1 MQSSLRR
8 LDGVAKVTGRLK
20 FSSDMVLP
28 SMLYAVP
35 VLSTEAHARILSVDA
50 SEALKLP
57 GCVKVYTGR
66 DVPCNRVG
74 YLHDH
79 PVICDDKVRFYGDI
93 VAVVAAETEEIARR
107 AARLVRVAYEPLPL
121 IETVEQAL
129 SLERGKVHDQM
140 ENNICHQIH
149 YARGDVDAAF
159 SKCKYIVENEYT
171 FQQVDHCFLET
182 ECGVSSLEDGK
193 LVIRSGSQNVYYD
206 RGQIAE
212 GLGLPEEQVVVIA
225 PYTGGGFGG
234 KGDISVQCLI
244 GLVTLDTGRP
254 CKMHFSREERFI
266 NGVKRHPGKV
276 RMKTGADENGVI
288 QAHEVYAVLDGG
300 AYTVF
305 GNVVLEIATECCAGP
320 YRFPNIRVDTYN
332 VYTNNGV
339 NGAFRG
345 FGAAQGCFPLE
356 GQMNALARRMGMDA
370 IELRIR
376 NCLRQGERQGLGH
389 ILLSDTRMYETLCEA
404 SRDPLWTGRAA
415 YRSSRGGVRTG
426 VGVAAGMKG
435 YSVGING
442 APDFSFAQGVATRD
456 GRFCLSVACIEM
468 GQGCFTAMA
477 EMFAET
483 LKIPPER
490 VELMD
495 LCNSE
500 LNEETGATASSR
512 VTHAVGLAVTA
523 AGNELVAALR
533 ETAARAHGV
542 PEDALQHVQGGFLL
556 KGRLIPFAS
565 IAAGCPADI
574 VRRTRVRTKYS
585 DQPSEGALGHPH
597 VLYSSNVQLALVEVD
612 TATGMAH
619 VDRMHVYVDVGR
631 CMNRQQVEGQ
641 SEGGVVMGASYALLE
656 KVERRAGRP
665 LNPSFSSYV
674 LPTALD
680 APPVIENHILEY
692 PEPAHPF
699 GVKGMGENATTPTA
713 PAIVDA
719 VNDALG
725 THFTELPLSPELL
738 AAETNPW
745 KGPPADGRPV

>member
-234 KGDISVQCLI
+234 QGRHQRAVPH
-244 GLVTLDTGRP
+244 RP
-254 CKMHFSREERFI
+254 CHARYGPPLQDAFF
-266 NGVKRHPGKV
+266 P
-276 RMKTGADENGVI
+276 
-288 QAHEVYAVLDGG
+288 GG
-300 AYTVF
+300 A
-305 GNVVLEIATECCAGP
+305 LH
-320 YRFPNIRVDTYN
+320 
-332 VYTNNGV
+332 
-339 NGAFRG
+339 
-345 FGAAQGCFPLE
+345 Q
-356 GQMNALARRMGMDA
+356 RRQA
-370 IELRIR
+370 PS
-376 NCLRQGERQGLGH
+376 RQGTHEDR
-389 ILLSDTRMYETLCEA
+389 
-404 SRDPLWTGRAA
+404 
-415 YRSSRGGVRTG
+415 RG
-426 VGVAAGMKG
+426 
-435 YSVGING
+435 
-442 APDFSFAQGVATRD
+442 
-456 GRFCLSVACIEM
+456 
-468 GQGCFTAMA
+468 
-477 EMFAET
+477 
-483 LKIPPER
+483 
-490 VELMD
+490 
-495 LCNSE
+495 
-500 LNEETGATASSR
+500 
-512 VTHAVGLAVTA
+512 
-523 AGNELVAALR
+523 
-533 ETAARAHGV
+533 
-542 PEDALQHVQGGFLL
+542 
-556 KGRLIPFAS
+556 
-565 IAAGCPADI
+565 
-574 VRRTRVRTKYS
+574 
-585 DQPSEGALGHPH
+585 
-597 VLYSSNVQLALVEVD
+597 
-612 TATGMAH
+612 
-619 VDRMHVYVDVGR
+619 
-631 CMNRQQVEGQ
+631 
-641 SEGGVVMGASYALLE
+641 
-656 KVERRAGRP
+656 
-665 LNPSFSSYV
+665 
-674 LPTALD
+674 
-680 APPVIENHILEY
+680 
-692 PEPAHPF
+692 
-699 GVKGMGENATTPTA
+699 
-713 PAIVDA
+713 
-719 VNDALG
+719 
-725 THFTELPLSPELL
+725 
-738 AAETNPW
+738 
-745 KGPPADGRPV
+745 